1 MDSPNRFVCRSVLRQ
16 SLMPGMLLAG
26 LGLAAGVLAPSASLA
41 EPQGSPVDARA
52 AVSASDAKRVFVSGI
67 SDTFDAV
74 RAAIA
79 KAQNET
85 GRDYRVIVVG
95 NGSGGKG
102 GGKEPGA
109 ATQILDG
116 VIDRWRQESAGN
128 KTLDGKVAGFDPAR
142 DVTIV
147 LDVKDRQLAMRAP
160 WSLEVSSGLN
170 PETIEQELIRKV
182 FVPRAKDEQYDEGL
196 ADLVSATEAWVKN
209 KLDRKLAQTQAAR
222 VFRTRTLPI
231 GLAATG
237 ILGGLVAFFLQ
248 RSRHDRQMHL
258 AASKL
263 AALKSEVVA
272 LSDLLDSQQ
281 ERHRMLPHAD
291 PDFQTPMQGQTRAV
305 FDNVQTAIVR
315 YRERW
320 LGLMDVWEK
329 AQSRIQSEWFLGTA
343 SADDAIQLLD
353 SAEARPPLSDVAGEC
368 RGPLDVLE
376 NSHETA
382 RHLADE
388 LDATLTKANAQLAQL
403 AQRGRS
409 GASFQ
414 GSLAAV
420 TRSLAVARHD
430 LESDPVKARGRLE
443 EAQASAATTLVEIDA
458 FEAADDRR
466 HKASNAADD
475 VEKKRDAKRAE
486 GWLLAEPGADPL
498 ARIVSVREHLTLAT
512 QLLDAGERTGAIG
525 HIEHAE
531 RNIAEALAMLE
542 SIVVAKTKVEE
553 LLPGCV
559 ARLEALAARGAQALR
574 ALQQMAQ
581 SDAQTAWSDV
591 ADNGAKAD
599 AGLARAQSMVA
610 EVRAAADP
618 SRQHFFRALAL
629 LEEALRQEDWVDG
642 CQAAIMER
650 QSELDGLRASL
661 PNRCQTV
668 AARVQSLEARLERQR
683 TDRVRANEH
692 CREAGRLAE
701 FAKQGAGVQRP
712 DLLQAS
718 RVLEAAD
725 TAAARAEELATDD
738 DRLARQA
745 FEEIEEADGILRRA
759 TAWYAEGVSA
769 DVRGATVGLEEA
781 KALLVR
787 QRYEDSIKSSA
798 EATRLVR
805 EAYAT
810 ATAEAERRRLKR
822 QQAVQQRQMEESFA
836 RMSRGLGPWVIQL
849 PSGSFTGPDPWR
861 SMRSPSG
868 PIARAPSVSH
878 SAGGSWSKN
887 TAEASW

>member
-1 MDSPNRFVCRSVLRQ
+1 
-16 SLMPGMLLAG
+16 
-26 LGLAAGVLAPSASLA
+26 
-41 EPQGSPVDARA
+41 
-52 AVSASDAKRVFVSGI
+52 
-67 SDTFDAV
+67 
-74 RAAIA
+74 
-79 KAQNET
+79 
-85 GRDYRVIVVG
+85 
-95 NGSGGKG
+95 
-102 GGKEPGA
+102 
-109 ATQILDG
+109 
-116 VIDRWRQESAGN
+116 
-128 KTLDGKVAGFDPAR
+128 
-142 DVTIV
+142 
-147 LDVKDRQLAMRAP
+147 
-160 WSLEVSSGLN
+160 
-170 PETIEQELIRKV
+170 
-182 FVPRAKDEQYDEGL
+182 
-196 ADLVSATEAWVKN
+196 
-209 KLDRKLAQTQAAR
+209 
-222 VFRTRTLPI
+222 
-231 GLAATG
+231 
-237 ILGGLVAFFLQ
+237 
-248 RSRHDRQMHL
+248 
-258 AASKL
+258 
-263 AALKSEVVA
+263 
-272 LSDLLDSQQ
+272 
-281 ERHRMLPHAD
+281 
-291 PDFQTPMQGQTRAV
+291 
-305 FDNVQTAIVR
+305 
-315 YRERW
+315 
-320 LGLMDVWEK
+320 
-329 AQSRIQSEWFLGTA
+329 
-343 SADDAIQLLD
+343 
-353 SAEARPPLSDVAGEC
+353 
-368 RGPLDVLE
+368 
-376 NSHETA
+376 
-382 RHLADE
+382 
-388 LDATLTKANAQLAQL
+388 
-403 AQRGRS
+403 
-409 GASFQ
+409 
-414 GSLAAV
+414 
-420 TRSLAVARHD
+420 VARHD

-512 QLLDAGERTGAIG
+512 QLLDAGERSGAIG

-701 FAKQGAGVQRP
+701 LATQGAGVQRP

-868 PIARAPSVSH
+868 PIARAPSASH